1 MVRNSN
7 FRKRQEANMVLHT
20 NSKENTIR
28 SEVSCSGIGLHSG
41 KIIRLRL
48 LPAPEKS
55 GVVFKRKDL
64 GGVLIP
70 ADHAHIVSTCLSTTI
85 GVEGASVQTIEHLMA
100 AVSAL
105 EIHNLIVELDG
116 PEVPVM
122 DGSSAPFVSLL
133 SKAGIRCQDK
143 QRTFMEIMKPVTVSE
158 NEKQVTIH
166 PGSSFEV
173 GYRIAYSH
181 PVISEQSYHYRHSPL
196 TFIRE
201 IAAARTFGF
210 LKDVESLQERG
221 LARGGSL
228 DNAVVISDDGVL
240 NKQGLRFSD
249 EFVRHKILDLI
260 GDLSLLGM
268 PILGRVEA
276 TCSGHSLHVKLIEE
290 LLEKEKAWRIVTAPS
305 LVIKQPAYPSFQG
318 VSQGVSLPLSTI

>member
-1 MVRNSN
+1 M
-7 FRKRQEANMVLHT
+7 FLHPNT
-20 NSKENTIR
+20 KENTIR
-28 SEVSCSGIGLHSG
+28 SEVSCTGIGLHSG
-41 KIIRLRL
+41 KTIHLRL
-48 LPAPEKS
+48 LPAPEES
-55 GVVFKRKDL
+55 GVVFKRRDL

-70 ADHAHIVSTCLSTTI
+70 ADHVHIVSTYLSTTI
-85 GVEGASVQTIEHLMA
+85 GVGRASVQTIEHLMA
-100 AVSAL
+100 AVSAM

-122 DGSSAPFVSLL
+122 DGSSEPFVALL
-133 SKAGIRCQDK
+133 SKAGVVRQGK
-143 QRTFMEIMKPVTVSE
+143 QLSFMEIMKPVTVSE

-166 PGSSFEV
+166 PGSSFEIA
-173 GYRIAYSH
+173 YRIAYNH

-196 TFIRE
+196 AFKRE

-228 DNAVVISDDGVL
+228 DNAVVIGDDGVL
-240 NKQGLRFSD
+240 NTQGLRFSD

-276 TCSGHSLHVKLIEE
+276 TCSGHSLHAKLIEE
-290 LLEKEKAWRIVTAPS
+290 VLENKKAWRIVTAPS
-305 LVIKQPAYPSFQG
+305 LVKKRPVYPSY
-318 VSQGVSLPLSTI
+318 QGVSLSLPTI